1 MHRHTFRRTAV
12 AGAFALLAAAPL
24 AACGNDALTPLPV
37 QSAGPASA
45 TTTGTT
51 PAPAPSPSAASTTAA
66 TTPPTSARPGTS
78 PPRTP
83 KAHTTTRKPPRP
95 TTACYGAVR
104 HDLDLRNTELALIKS
119 MCFRAGGV
127 LRLQGIGPGLVTA
140 DPQSLVSQNYEAGVV
155 DLRFLRPGTVVV
167 SIPQEE
173 QTYKIT
179 VVVIS

>member
-1 MHRHTFRRTAV
+1 MHRSTFRRSAV

-24 AACGNDALTPLPV
+24 AACATDALTPLPV
-37 QSAGPASA
+37 QSAGPAPA
-45 TTTGTT
+45 ATTGTT
-51 PAPAPSPSAASTTAA
+51 TPAPRPSATPTTPSKA
-66 TTPPTSARPGTS
+66 PPTSARPGTS
-78 PPRTP
+78 PPRPT
-83 KAHTTTRKPPRP
+83 KAPTTRKPPRP

-104 HDLDLRNTELALIKS
+104 HDLDLQNTELALIKS